1 MSVNHHIYMKYR
13 AFSLADGTR
22 VKKRSLQQ
30 AAINRNSRKDAKI
43 KKKRSA
49 ARFEPECLSGYNWL
63 RVTMR

>member
-30 AAINRNSRKDAKI
+30 AAINRNSIKDAKI
-43 KKKRSA
+43 KKNGLRRDSNLSA
-49 ARFEPECLSGYNWL
+49 SQVIIG
-63 RVTMR
+63 

>member
-22 VKKRSLQQ
+22 VKKRSLEQ

-43 KKKRSA
+43 KKNSLRRDSNLSA
-49 ARFEPECLSGYNWL
+49 SQVIIG
-63 RVTMR
+63 

>member
-22 VKKRSLQQ
+22 VKKRSLEQ

-43 KKKRSA
+43 KKNGLRRDSNLSA
-49 ARFEPECLSGYNWL
+49 SQVIIG
-63 RVTMR
+63 